1 MDLLNKHEDLS
12 SNPQHP
18 HQKIGWLSVLATSVL
33 CREDMGESLALLTAS
48 LVLGSERD
56 RDSKE

>member
-1 MDLLNKHEDLS
+1 MNKHEDIH

-18 HQKIGWLSVLATSVL
+18 HQKMEWLSVLATSVL
-33 CREDMGESLALLTAS
+33 CREEVGESLALLTAN

-56 RDSKE
+56 RDLKE

>member
-1 MDLLNKHEDLS
+1 MRILV
-12 SNPQHP
+12 QIP
-18 HQKIGWLSVLATSVL
+18 HQKMEWLSVVATSVL
-33 CREDMGESLALLTAS
+33 CREEMGESLALLTAS